1 MYEECAST
9 SRQGVQDLI
18 FGDADRGLGTSVN
31 GNFERKSTMSRARRK
46 SPFTTI
52 ATTSRSDLVEQ
63 QLREHIVT
71 NHLVPGHKLPS
82 ESELSNGLGVSRTA
96 IREGLKSLEAVG
108 AITTHQG
115 KGSFVRQFD
124 SAAIADNLAISLSF
138 DQPSLRE
145 ILEIRKM
152 LETAFLSQAA
162 SLLGEDDLAALD
174 ELADRMRLRLKK
186 PTTFLQED
194 MEFHRVLFRKLNN
207 RILLNILEVFWKL
220 FGRIEEGSQHT
231 VDQLTD
237 AVNQHQAI
245 TNALRKKQVSRAER
259 LLEAHFRDAEQRIA
273 EVKGP

>member
-1 MYEECAST
+1 
-9 SRQGVQDLI
+9 
-18 FGDADRGLGTSVN
+18 
-31 GNFERKSTMSRARRK
+31 MSRARRK

-71 NHLVPGHKLPS
+71 NRLVPGDKLPS

-108 AITTHQG
+108 VITTHHG
-115 KGSFVRQFD
+115 KGRFVSQFD

-162 SLLGEDDLAALD
+162 SLLGEEDLAALD
-174 ELADRMRLRLKK
+174 ELVNRMRFRLKK

-231 VDQLTD
+231 VDQLTE
-237 AVNQHQAI
+237 AVSQHQAI
-245 TNALRKKQVSRAER
+245 INALRKRHVSQAER

-273 EVKGP
+273 EAKGP